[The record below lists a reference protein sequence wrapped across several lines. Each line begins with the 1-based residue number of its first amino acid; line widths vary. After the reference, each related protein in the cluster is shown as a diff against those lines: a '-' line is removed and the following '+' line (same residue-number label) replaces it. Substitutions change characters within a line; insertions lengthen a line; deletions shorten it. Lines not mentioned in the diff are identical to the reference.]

1 MCNYQEA
8 FPTFYIYIYI
18 VIIKKH
24 FPHFIYIYIYIY
36 EKYHSSDGDLRP
48 WIHNARD
55 VFY

>member
-8 FPTFYIYIYI
+8 FPTF
-18 VIIKKH
+18 
-24 FPHFIYIYIYIY
+24 YIYIY